1 MSSRVLWAD
10 LDEDDADLPIPLSFL
25 ADADVLARAAERG
38 LPSTRE
44 GIAVAKMLEGTD
56 IDVRALSREST
67 LSPRDLKHL
76 KSLGYWVRGGFRGV

>member
-10 LDEDDADLPIPLSFL
+10 LDEDDAELPIPISFL
-25 ADADVLARAAERG
+25 ADADVLARATERG

-56 IDVRALSREST
+56 IDVRAHSREST
-67 LSPRDLKHL
+67 LSPHDLKHL
-76 KSLGYWVRGGFRGV
+76 KALGYWARGGFRGV